1 MSTSYFKT
9 SIGKKQ
15 VQGVAGLL
23 LCGFLVVHLL
33 GNLQLLVPDKGEL
46 FNAYAAKLASLG
58 IGLYIAEAGLAA
70 MFLIHLG
77 IGIWLWLENRR
88 ARPMGYAVSARSGA
102 GATTASRT
110 MIWTGLA
117 ILIFLIVHLW
127 MFKYSG
133 FLAKPFG
140 LYQVVMEE
148 LATPFWAIV
157 YVAVFVLMGL
167 HLSHAVQSAFQTLGL
182 NHPRYTPAIKMM
194 GSVFAW
200 AIAAGYAALALW
212 IFIKDFPGAG
222 TFG

>member
-15 VQGVAGLL
+15 IQGVAGLL
-23 LCGFLVVHLL
+23 LCGFLVVHFL
-33 GNLQLLVPDKGEL
+33 GNLQLLVPDQGEL

-58 IGLYIAEAGLAA
+58 IVLYIAEAGLAA

-88 ARPMGYAVSARSGA
+88 ARPQGYAVSARSGA

-117 ILIFLIVHLW
+117 IFVFLIVHLW
-127 MFKYSG
+127 MFKFSG
-133 FLAKPFG
+133 FESMPFG

-148 LATPFWAIV
+148 LAKPLWAIV
-157 YVAVFVLMGL
+157 YVAVFLLMGL

-182 NHPRYTPAIKMM
+182 NHPKYTPAIKTL
-194 GSVFAW
+194 GSIFAW
-200 AIAAGYAALALW
+200 AIAAGYAGLAAW
-212 IFIKDFPGAG
+212 IFIKDAPGSG
-222 TFG
+222 MFG